1 MVHWFDFLTCQTL
14 LETFMGCRSF
24 VGLLF
29 TVKMAEAG
37 NAPQHQFYCHYCKCE
52 TNPKLPDLV
61 CPACKS
67 GFIEEVPANSSL
79 LRDSTASVESDNSSS
94 LLSDLFQLLF
104 IENSARLSSPSSTES
119 DWTDAEEEYA
129 GQNDTFSPSAVATER
144 EEQEESSSVSEGE
157 TASSPE
163 ENNSM
168 DGIMH
173 QFLSDSF
180 ANNGSPGAGPTS
192 LSSML
197 QMYSNPE
204 DYAWGLGG
212 LDTVVTE
219 LLGQLENTGPAPA
232 TQEEISSLPT
242 VCISQ
247 EQIDCRLGC
256 PVCREEYSS
265 GESVRKLPCLHFFH
279 DECIVPWLKLH
290 NSCPVCRK
298 SLDGVDNSLPPTS
311 EPPE

>member
-1 MVHWFDFLTCQTL
+1 
-14 LETFMGCRSF
+14 
-24 VGLLF
+24 
-29 TVKMAEAG
+29 MAEAG
-37 NAPQHQFYCHYCKCE
+37 NTPQQHRFYCHCCKCE

-61 CPACKS
+61 CPTCKS

-79 LRDSTASVESDNSSS
+79 LRDSTASYESENSSS

-104 IENSARLSSPSSTES
+104 IGNSALLSSPSSTES
-119 DWTDAEEEYA
+119 DSIDTEDESA
-129 GQNDTFSPSAVATER
+129 GPNDYFSRSEVTTER
-144 EEQEESSSVSEGE
+144 GEQESSSVSEGE
-157 TASSPE
+157 TSSSPE
-163 ENNSM
+163 ENSSM
-168 DGIMH
+168 DGIIQ

-180 ANNGSPGAGPTS
+180 ANNRRPAAAPTA
-192 LSSML
+192 LASML

-212 LDTVVTE
+212 LDTVITE
-219 LLGQLENTGPAPA
+219 LLGQLENTGPPPA
-232 TQEEISSLPT
+232 TQEEISALPT

-256 PVCREEYSS
+256 PVCREEYCS
-265 GESVRKLPCLHFFH
+265 GETVRKLPCLHFFH
-279 DECIVPWLKLH
+279 NECIVPWLKLH